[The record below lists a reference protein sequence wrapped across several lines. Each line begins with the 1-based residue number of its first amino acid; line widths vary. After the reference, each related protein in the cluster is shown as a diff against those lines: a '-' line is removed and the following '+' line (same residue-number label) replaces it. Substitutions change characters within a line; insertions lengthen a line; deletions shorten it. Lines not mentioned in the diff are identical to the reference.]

1 MLTKKTDKIVPRLML
16 STVIFTLVSSAAHA
30 QLEEVIVTA
39 QKRSQDVQRVPI
51 TVDAFTAKD
60 LRQSNINTVNDLQ
73 KISPSLFVYTTTA
86 GASDTTVKIR
96 GVGTTGNNP
105 GLEGAVGTF
114 IDGVYRNRSGL
125 ALGDLFDVQRIEV
138 LEGPQ
143 STLFGK
149 NTSAGALSI
158 ITNSP
163 DQSHDAMLQ
172 ATATNYAGYKLEGYI
187 NVPISEEL
195 STRWDAL
202 YDKQNGF
209 ITDLNSGKKINS
221 RNRYYIK
228 GQALWTP
235 NDDVSLRV
243 IADYSNG
250 NERCCGAIRVV
261 NGATAPII
269 NQLAANNG
277 SAPSVPSRTKY
288 HTSMNG
294 GAAGDFPLHF
304 QDMGGSAELNWQ
316 LFPSVKLTNI
326 VGYRNFMQSNSG
338 DFDFTGADIFRING
352 ADFKDD
358 VASEEFRLSGHVNFG
373 SLFQLGDLPLFESM
387 DWMGG
392 FYYTNEHINVN
403 ANYRNA
409 SQTGNY
415 WCAVFVGQLPAALQ
429 ALYMNQC
436 FAGSAAN
443 NTLPVVFLPGP
454 PLTPVPTLDFNLF
467 QPNTGD
473 SEHFSQ
479 NGNSWSA
486 FGQATMHVT
495 DKLAVTGGLRYSE
508 DYKHG
513 GSSFVNN
520 NPTQSAPPGYY
531 NFPFWIGLVH
541 DWHQRTAAHALTGTA
556 SVQYFWTDQVM
567 TYASWSRGYKS
578 GGFNLDRTAG
588 GIVSY
593 APTLLDPAY
602 KPEFSTD
609 IETGLK
615 SKWWDNKLLVN
626 ATIFTETFYDLQ
638 VLNFD
643 GVNFHI
649 FNVPKGT
656 SQGFE
661 VQSQVTPLPGLAL
674 SGSVTYADTRY
685 DSGSFLPT
693 QDIFGNVT
701 NVSLFGKHFTNSP
714 VWSTSE
720 GATYTFPLLDTGYT
734 GIVHGDLF
742 YGSSRNTGSDLNPV
756 KEQAGYTLYNARIT
770 LMNPSDSWELAAFCS
785 NCTNKKYLTV
795 VFDSVGQNVPG
806 LPGSYDSFVGD
817 PAIYGLTAT
826 LRF

>member
-473 SEHFSQ
+473 S
-479 NGNSWSA
+479 
-486 FGQATMHVT
+486 
-495 DKLAVTGGLRYSE
+495 
-508 DYKHG
+508 
-513 GSSFVNN
+513 
-520 NPTQSAPPGYY
+520 
-531 NFPFWIGLVH
+531 
-541 DWHQRTAAHALTGTA
+541 
-556 SVQYFWTDQVM
+556 
-567 TYASWSRGYKS
+567 
-578 GGFNLDRTAG
+578 
-588 GIVSY
+588 
-593 APTLLDPAY
+593 
-602 KPEFSTD
+602 
-609 IETGLK
+609 
-615 SKWWDNKLLVN
+615 
-626 ATIFTETFYDLQ
+626 
-638 VLNFD
+638 
-643 GVNFHI
+643 
-649 FNVPKGT
+649 
-656 SQGFE
+656 
-661 VQSQVTPLPGLAL
+661 
-674 SGSVTYADTRY
+674 
-685 DSGSFLPT
+685 
-693 QDIFGNVT
+693 
-701 NVSLFGKHFTNSP
+701 
-714 VWSTSE
+714 
-720 GATYTFPLLDTGYT
+720 
-734 GIVHGDLF
+734 
-742 YGSSRNTGSDLNPV
+742 
-756 KEQAGYTLYNARIT
+756 
-770 LMNPSDSWELAAFCS
+770 
-785 NCTNKKYLTV
+785 
-795 VFDSVGQNVPG
+795 
-806 LPGSYDSFVGD
+806 
-817 PAIYGLTAT
+817 
-826 LRF
+826 

>member
-1 MLTKKTDKIVPRLML
+1 MLTDKTDKFARRLML
-16 STVIFTLVSSAAHA
+16 GTAILAFASSAAYA
-30 QLEEVIVTA
+30 QIEEVIVTA
-39 QKRSQDVQRVPI
+39 QKRSQDVQKVPLV
-51 TVDAFTAKD
+51 VDAFTSAD
-60 LRQSNINTVNDLQ
+60 LRQSNISNVNDLQ
-73 KISPSLFVYTTTA
+73 KISPSLMVYTTTA
-86 GASDTTVKIR
+86 GASDTTMKIR

-163 DQSHDAMLQ
+163 DQSHDAMVQ
-172 ATATNYAGYKLEGYI
+172 ASVSNYAGYKAEGYI
-187 NVPISEEL
+187 NIPISETL
-195 STRWDAL
+195 STRWDGL

-209 ITDLNSGKKINS
+209 ITDKNSGKKINN

-235 NDDVSLRV
+235 NDAISLRV
-243 IADYSNG
+243 IADYANG
-250 NERCCGAIRVV
+250 DERCCAAIRII

-269 NQLAANNG
+269 NTLAAMNG
-277 SAPSVPSRTKY
+277 SAPTLPSRTK
-288 HTSMNG
+288 HVTSLNG
-294 GAAGDFPLHF
+294 GAAGDFPLRF

-316 LFPSVKLTNI
+316 ILPKVKLTNI
-326 VGYRNFMQSNSG
+326 MGYRNFMQSNSG
-338 DFDFTGADIFRING
+338 DFDFTGADIFRVSN

-358 VASEEFRLSGHVNFG
+358 VASEELRLSGHEEFG
-373 SLFQLGDLPLFESM
+373 SLVQFGGMSLFKSM

-392 FYYTNEHINVN
+392 AYYTNEHINVN
-403 ANYRNA
+403 TNFQNQ

-415 WCAVFVGQLPAALQ
+415 WCAVFLSTGAPALVPS
-429 ALYMNQC
+429 C

-443 NTLPVVFLPGP
+443 NTLPVIPY
-454 PLTPVPTLDFNLF
+454 PLSSPLPTLDFNLF
-467 QPNTGD
+467 KPGTGD
-473 SEHFSQ
+473 SEHFAQ
-479 NGNSWSA
+479 NGNSWST
-486 FGQATMHVT
+486 FGQATVNVT
-495 DKLAVTGGLRYSE
+495 EKLAMTGGLRYSE
-508 DYKHG
+508 DNKHG

-520 NPTQSAPPGYY
+520 NPTQSAPAGFYT
-531 NFPFWIGLVH
+531 FPFWIGLVH
-541 DWHQRTAAHALTGTA
+541 DWHQTTQSHALTGTA

-578 GGFNLDRTAG
+578 GGFNLDRTAA
-588 GIVSY
+588 GIVAY
-593 APTLLDPAY
+593 TPTPLDPAY
-602 KPEFSTD
+602 KPETSTD
-609 IETGLK
+609 VEVGVK
-615 SKWWDNKLLVN
+615 SKWWDDKLLLN
-626 ATIFTETFYDLQ
+626 ATVFTETFYNLQ

-649 FNVPKGT
+649 FNVPKGR

-661 VQSQVTPLPGLAL
+661 VQSQLAPLPGLAL

-685 DSGSFLPT
+685 DSGAFLPN

-701 NVSLFGKHFTNSP
+701 NISLFGKHFTNSP
-714 VWSTSE
+714 LWSTSE
-720 GATYTFPLLDTGYT
+720 GATYTFPLLDTGYS
-734 GIVHGDLF
+734 GIVHGDVF
-742 YGSSRNTGSDLNPV
+742 YAGSRNTGSDLNPV
-756 KEQAGYTLYNARIT
+756 KRQDGYALFNGRMTLV
-770 LMNPSDSWELAAFCS
+770 NPSDSWELSAWCS

-795 VFDSVGQNVPG
+795 IFDSVGQNVPG
-806 LPGSYDSFVGD
+806 QPGSYDSFIGD
-817 PAIYGLTAT
+817 PATYGLTAT